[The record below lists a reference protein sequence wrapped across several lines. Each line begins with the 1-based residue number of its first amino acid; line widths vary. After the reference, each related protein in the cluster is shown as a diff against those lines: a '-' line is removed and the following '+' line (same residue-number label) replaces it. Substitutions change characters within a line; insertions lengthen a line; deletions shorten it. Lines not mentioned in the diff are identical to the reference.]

1 MSLPESSA
9 ICTRWMGGM
18 ETSAEAAVLA
28 PVIRRLAPQDEGEL
42 RRVLLRLE
50 PSARCSRFGQAAS
63 DAYLAKHA
71 KCALANADSIMGAFI
86 GDRLRG
92 FAEIYNGRPHGF
104 ADTAFVVEPEWRRRG
119 LGWALLRAAM
129 QAAAESQTNTL
140 RMIFSRHNWP
150 MRKLANKACGKLDII
165 LGEISVDV
173 DLGENERSSWMNA
186 TPIKIGVV

>member
-1 MSLPESSA
+1 MMQL
-9 ICTRWMGGM
+9 
-18 ETSAEAAVLA
+18 LHQ
-28 PVIRRLAPQDEGEL
+28 L
-42 RRVLLRLE
+42 LLRFL
-50 PSARCSRFGQAAS
+50 
-63 DAYLAKHA
+63 
-71 KCALANADSIMGAFI
+71 GAPTLVLI
-86 GDRLRG
+86 GERVRG
-92 FAEIYNGRPHGF
+92 FAEIYNSRPHGF

>member
-1 MSLPESSA
+1 
-9 ICTRWMGGM
+9 MGGM

-63 DAYLAKHA
+63 DGYLAKHA

-86 GDRLRG
+86 GERLRG

-104 ADTAFVVEPEWRRRG
+104 SDTAFVVEPEWRRRG
-119 LGWALLRAAM
+119 LGWANAPGCDAG
-129 QAAAESQTNTL
+129 
-140 RMIFSRHNWP
+140 SRRVP
-150 MRKLANKACGKLDII
+150 DEYQSEPGDIEMAS
-165 LGEISVDV
+165 G
-173 DLGENERSSWMNA
+173 
-186 TPIKIGVV
+186 